1 MIESRL
7 HSFYIAQTGLPDLT
21 QPQYL
26 IQIASQLPIAVAI
39 FIAISVMLTAGMAL
53 VNFSRQQQP
62 PSRNFV
68 LGDMTIG
75 ADRFLQVLQ
84 HTVLVSILILGGF
97 LFCSTIA
104 NRQGNWERAR
114 VAQTSPDIA
123 GETIQQTSP
132 QVTYTTQ
139 EPYVYTTQLD
149 GKLVKVQDKKDVT
162 RKTSVSASSLQVN
175 ISPTQDNSSDGK
187 NYLIDFKGD
196 YQVTNTAGVTS
207 QLIFQISPPTGYSLL
222 QNFDVEQNGK
232 KLAPTNPGEY
242 NFPLQVPPGRV
253 GKLRVSY
260 RAQGSPQW
268 IYSPK
273 DGSLANFGMTISTKV
288 PKLNFLGEIV
298 PTKVN
303 TNGEQK
309 AFIWSFDKNASVQK
323 PFGVVAAPIVNAQSG
338 ALPLLLLVAPGILLW
353 WMLLLYF
360 SIPMRLTDA
369 AICGLIFFASMFT
382 LTYFSRLSNPIYA
395 WVGISIGL
403 LALVWGLG
411 RNNWRISVAAIVCTI
426 AGVIAPVSGFLI
438 GYRGLTLSVAGLLS
452 ILWLTARN
460 WYGLYELEPKPKSA
474 RNFAT
479 PENTDEAF
487 TRHDLL
493 EESGN
498 YPKANPTAPDPEET
512 TRSTRKKATKSE

>member
-1 MIESRL
+1 MLESRL
-7 HSFYIAQTGLPDLT
+7 LSFHIAQTGLPDLT

-26 IQIASQLPIAVAI
+26 GKIASQLPVAVAI
-39 FIAISVMLTAGMAL
+39 FIAIAIMLTAGMAL

-62 PSRNFV
+62 QSRNFV
-68 LGDMTIG
+68 LGEMAIG
-75 ADRFLQVLQ
+75 ADRLLQVLQ
-84 HTVLVSILILGGF
+84 HTVLVSVIILGGF
-97 LFCSTIA
+97 LFCSTLA

-123 GETIQQTSP
+123 GETIQQASP
-132 QVTYTTQ
+132 QVSYTTQ

-162 RKTSVSASSLQVN
+162 RQTAVSGSNLQVN
-175 ISPTQDNSSDGK
+175 ISPIQDNSSDGK

-196 YQVTNTAGVTS
+196 YQVTNTAGITS
-207 QLIFQISPPTGYSLL
+207 QLVFQIAPPTGYSLL

-232 KLAPTNPGEY
+232 KLTPTNPGEY

-268 IYSPK
+268 IYNPK
-273 DGSLANFGMTISTKV
+273 DGSLANFGMTIATKV
-288 PKLNFLGEIV
+288 PRLNFLGGII

-303 TNGEQK
+303 TSGEQK
-309 AFIWSFDKNASVQK
+309 IFTWAFDKNASVQK
-323 PFGVVAAPIVNAQSG
+323 PFGVVAIPNATAESG
-338 ALPLLLLVAPGILLW
+338 ALPLLLLIAPGILLW
-353 WMLLLYF
+353 WVVLLYF
-360 SIPMRLTDA
+360 SIPMRLTDV

-382 LTYFSRLSNPIYA
+382 LTYFSRLTNPLYA
-395 WVGISIGL
+395 WIGISIGL
-403 LALVWGLG
+403 LGLVWGLG
-411 RNNWRISVAAIVCTI
+411 RNNWRISVAAIICTI
-426 AGVIAPVSGFLI
+426 VGVIAPVSGFLI

-460 WYGLYELEPKPKSA
+460 WYGLYDLEPKPA
-474 RNFAT
+474 RSYTASETN
-479 PENTDEAF
+479 DEAF

-493 EESGN
+493 EESSSR
-498 YPKANPTAPDPEET
+498 KDTEEVART
-512 TRSTRKKATKSE
+512 LRKKGAKSD

>member
-1 MIESRL
+1 MLEC
-7 HSFYIAQTGLPDLT
+7 HIAQTGLPDLT

-26 IQIASQLPIAVAI
+26 SQIASQLPLAVAI
-39 FIAISVMLTAGMAL
+39 FISIAIMLTAGMAL

-68 LGDMTIG
+68 LGEMTIG

-84 HTVLVSILILGGF
+84 HTVLVSVLILGGF
-97 LFCSTIA
+97 LFCATIA

-123 GETIQQTSP
+123 GETIQQASP
-132 QVTYTTQ
+132 QVSYTSQ
-139 EPYVYTTQLD
+139 EPYVYTTQLN

-162 RKTSVSASSLQVN
+162 RQTAVSASNLQIN
-175 ISPTQDNSSDGK
+175 INPIEDNSSDGK

-207 QLIFQISPPTGYSLL
+207 QLVFQITPPTGYSLL
-222 QNFDVEQNGK
+222 QNFDVEQNAK
-232 KLAPTNPGEY
+232 KLAPTIPGEY

-253 GKLRVSY
+253 STLRVSY
-260 RAQGSPQW
+260 RAQGSPQR

-273 DGSLANFGMTISTKV
+273 DGSLANFGMTIATKV
-288 PKLNFLGEIV
+288 PKLNFLGGIV
-298 PTKVN
+298 PTKID
-303 TNGEQK
+303 TSGEQK
-309 AFIWSFDKNASVQK
+309 IFTWAFDKNASVQK
-323 PFGVVAAPIVNAQSG
+323 PFGVVAAPLVTAQSG
-338 ALPLLLLVAPGILLW
+338 SLPLLLLVAPGILLW
-353 WMLLLYF
+353 WLLLLYF
-360 SIPMRLTDA
+360 SIPMRLTDV

-382 LTYFSRLSNPIYA
+382 LTYFSRLTNPLYTWI
-395 WVGISIGL
+395 GISIGL

-411 RNNWRISVAAIVCTI
+411 RNNWRISLAAIICTI
-426 AGVIAPVSGFLI
+426 VGVIAPVSGFLI

-460 WYGLYELEPKPKSA
+460 WYGLYDLEPKPKSA
-474 RNFAT
+474 RSFT
-479 PENTDEAF
+479 SPENADEAF

-493 EESGN
+493 EESSQR
-498 YPKANPTAPDPEET
+498 KDAEEVA
-512 TRSTRKKATKSE
+512 RILREKGAKSD

>member
-1 MIESRL
+1 MLEPQLLSL
-7 HSFYIAQTGLPDLT
+7 YIAQTGLPDLT

-26 IQIASQLPIAVAI
+26 NQIANQLPIAVAI
-39 FIAISVMLTAGMAL
+39 FIAIAIMLTAVMAL

-62 PSRNFV
+62 QSRNFV
-68 LGDMTIG
+68 FGEMEMG
-75 ADRFLQVLQ
+75 ADRLLQVLQ

-97 LFCSTIA
+97 LFCSTLA

-114 VAQTSPDIA
+114 IAQTSPNIA

-132 QVTYTTQ
+132 QFSYTTQ

-162 RKTSVSASSLQVN
+162 RKTSVSGSNLQIN
-175 ISPTQDNSSDGK
+175 ISPLQDNSTDGK

-207 QLIFQISPPTGYSLL
+207 QLVFQIAPPTGYSLL

-232 KLAPTNPGEY
+232 KLAPTIPGEY

-288 PKLNFLGEIV
+288 PKLNFLGGVV
-298 PTKVN
+298 PTKVD
-303 TNGEQK
+303 TSGEQK
-309 AFIWSFDKNASVQK
+309 TFTWAFDRNASVQK
-323 PFGVVAAPIVNAQSG
+323 PFGVVAAPTSTAQSG

-353 WMLLLYF
+353 WVVLLYF
-360 SIPMRLTDA
+360 SIPMRLTDV
-369 AICGLIFFASMFT
+369 AICGLVFFVSMFT
-382 LTYFSRLSNPIYA
+382 LTYFSRLTNPLYA
-395 WVGISIGL
+395 WIGISIGL

-411 RNNWRISVAAIVCTI
+411 RTNWRISVAAIICTI
-426 AGVIAPVSGFLI
+426 AGVIAPVAGFLI
-438 GYRGLTLSVAGLLS
+438 GYRGLTLSIAGLMS
-452 ILWLTARN
+452 ILWLTALN
-460 WYGLYELEPKPKSA
+460 WYGLYDLTPK
-474 RNFAT
+474 FAT
-479 PENTDEAF
+479 SETDAEAF

-493 EESGN
+493 EKSVTHQRGKSTTPN
-498 YPKANPTAPDPEET
+498 PEEAA
-512 TRSTRKKATKSE
+512 RILREKAAKSE